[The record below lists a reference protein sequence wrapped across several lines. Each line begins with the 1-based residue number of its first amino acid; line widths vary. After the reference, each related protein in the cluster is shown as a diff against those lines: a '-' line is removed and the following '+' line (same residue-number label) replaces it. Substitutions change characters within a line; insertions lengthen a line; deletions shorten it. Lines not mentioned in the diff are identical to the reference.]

1 MFAFTSLVVLA
12 IAALGARADLVI
24 STPPSLTLCQKA
36 NFQVTGSNGG
46 SLYAVV
52 VKASDPCGDPLKEID
67 VTGTFDWVV
76 NVPAGETVMLAV
88 EDEHGNEAWTGALK
102 IQDGDSSCLTG
113 ASASTST
120 SATVTRSSA
129 RPNGNGAANAAS
141 APTSTD
147 ATGAASRPMVAGAA
161 VAGIAAAIAA
171 IVF

>member
-1 MFAFTSLVVLA
+1 MRRSFVSTTRFLRPLA
-12 IAALGARADLVI
+12 AHRHHR
-24 STPPSLTLCQKA
+24 
-36 NFQVTGSNGG
+36 
-46 SLYAVV
+46 
-52 VKASDPCGDPLKEID
+52 KEID